1 MEKVELKQRARRT
14 ALHFAL
20 PLLLISTAFAMIRG
34 PQPHAQASA
43 EAQIRQALADWVKAT
58 NEGDRQRANSIW
70 AKDLIGW
77 YPGQP
82 DDTYEKE
89 MQAAARPQSG
99 KKPRTTTAVTI
110 NEVLV
115 SGDMAV
121 VRDTWTFTREPSEAP
136 DASSPDVIRS
146 FEVWRKQA
154 DGSWKIARWISAPE
168 PKQH

>member
-14 ALHFAL
+14 ALRLVL
-20 PLLLISTAFAMIRG
+20 PLLLISTAFTLTR
-34 PQPHAQASA
+34 PEPHAQASA

-115 SGDMAV
+115 SSDMAV
-121 VRDTWTFTREPSEAP
+121 VRDTWTFTQEGSGAS
-136 DASSPDVIRS
+136 DANSPDVIRS